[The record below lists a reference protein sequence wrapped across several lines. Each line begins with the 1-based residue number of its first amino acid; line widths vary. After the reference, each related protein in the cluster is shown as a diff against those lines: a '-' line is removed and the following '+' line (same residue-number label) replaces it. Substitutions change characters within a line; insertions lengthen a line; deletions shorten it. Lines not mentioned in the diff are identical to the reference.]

1 MERAAMTDAELL
13 DAIVEKLLAFLKPH
27 PGVPGDE
34 TCLQIIGLMEANGRE
49 FVKADWPAND

>member
-1 MERAAMTDAELL
+1 MTDAELL
-13 DAIVEKLLAFLKPH
+13 DAIFEKLLAFLKPV